1 MVTFLIIGNWL
12 LPLFYLALLIDY
24 GATFFLRVKTKVRNP
39 WLLPVLC
46 FHALFVVLRAIHLG
60 QPPLADVYEI
70 LSVLALSTAVV
81 YALVEFAGHDRRTG
95 MFVFLLVFLFQ
106 YTSSCALAHSIAN
119 GQMASGDG
127 QSNWARLH
135 IVPALVA
142 YTAFA
147 IAAVYGL
154 LHLLSGRDIK
164 HHHFGVLF
172 DRIPSLDL
180 LGRMTWYA
188 LLSGFVFMT
197 ITMLSGPIL
206 SSHLHEGAANP
217 KVASKIIIGSIA
229 WLIYAVAVLGKFFR
243 KWPPS
248 RISRLAVAG
257 FVVIMVLLIVS
268 GILS

>member
-1 MVTFLIIGNWL
+1 
-12 LPLFYLALLIDY
+12 
-24 GATFFLRVKTKVRNP
+24 
-39 WLLPVLC
+39 
-46 FHALFVVLRAIHLG
+46 
-60 QPPLADVYEI
+60 
-70 LSVLALSTAVV
+70 
-81 YALVEFAGHDRRTG
+81 

-164 HHHFGVLF
+164 QHHFGVLF